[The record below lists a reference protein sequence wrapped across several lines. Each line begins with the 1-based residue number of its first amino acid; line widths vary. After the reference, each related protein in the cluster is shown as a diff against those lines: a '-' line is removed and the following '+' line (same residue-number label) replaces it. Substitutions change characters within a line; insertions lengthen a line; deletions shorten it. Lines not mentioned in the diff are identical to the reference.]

1 MEIDWNVI
9 DKKWQKQWL
18 ENNDHE
24 TDSDNKEKKFITVA
38 YPYPNSPQHIGHG
51 RTYTIADVHSRYLR
65 MKGFNVLFP
74 MGFHY
79 TGTPI
84 LGMAKRVEA
93 NDVELIEGFKT
104 LYNVPEDKI
113 KEFVEPV
120 KIADY
125 FHEEIKSGM
134 VEMGYSIDWRREFT
148 TIDPAYQKFIEWQ
161 FRNLKEK
168 NLIVQGS
175 HPVGWCPKDQNPVS
189 QHDTLG
195 DVEPDFTEY
204 IIIKFDLNGVKIP
217 VATLRPETLFGV
229 TNIWINPQVMYQKI
243 KVNDEICIT
252 SPECARKLEFLEKKI
267 EVIEDI
273 MGSDFVGQSVKA
285 PHSSDSV
292 LILPA
297 SFVKSDNG
305 TGIVM
310 SVPAHAPF
318 DYQALLDS
326 KSGKNKSINNDLLKN
341 IQNIEPISM
350 INTKGLGNIPA
361 KDIVEKMGISHQDD
375 PKLEEATKE
384 IYSKEF
390 YDGIL
395 ANNTKQ
401 FAGKKISEAKDE
413 VKEWITKIG
422 SADILLELTNSP
434 VKCRCGTECV
444 VKLLSNQWFL
454 DYSNKDWKQKAH
466 SCFEGM
472 NILPNE
478 IRSEFDKVL
487 DWLRERACARQ
498 HGLGTKIPWDK
509 EWLVES
515 LADSV
520 IYMAFYII
528 SKYVNKKEI
537 NGNDLT
543 DEFFDYVFYG
553 EKDSGEIANKINITK
568 EKLEEIRNEFLYFYP
583 VDSRHSGRD
592 LVPNH
597 LTFFVLNHV
606 ALFPEENWPQ
616 EIVVNGSVLMA
627 GKKMSKSMGNIIPL
641 RDAVRKH
648 GADPIRLTILISAE
662 LLQDADF
669 NVEAI
674 NGIKNKLESMYENS
688 TKTKAEEIPE
698 LEPEDKWILSM
709 LQNLAINV
717 SQSMDKIRFREAL
730 HHILYDF
737 DSKLQWYL
745 KRTKSKQRTNIS
757 GILHK
762 ILSSRVLMLSPFAPH
777 IAEEMW
783 EKLGNSEL
791 ASKSAWP
798 SSVEIEIDSKSIQTE
813 TLLKS
818 IIDDINNILK
828 ETKISPK
835 KIIIVGG
842 GNIGFNLAKNLETDS
857 KGVRVK
863 IIEKNK
869 DRAEFIAN
877 ELNDTIVING
887 NGLDEDVL
895 KEANIEEAET
905 ILSLTNDDEDNIMVS
920 VLAEKNNP
928 NKRTIALVNK
938 QNYSLLQT
946 SLKIDDLVDPRLT
959 TVSTILKHVHK
970 GTIETVY
977 TLLDGEYE
985 FIEAEILETSEL
997 ISKSIKDSSV
1007 PKEIRIGA
1015 IVRDK
1020 DIIIPKSD
1028 FKFEKK
1034 DLVVFL
1040 SKREHLKE
1048 VESLFRVSS
1057 LI

>member
-1 MEIDWNVI
+1 MEIDWSAI
-9 DKKWQKQWL
+9 DKKWQKKWL

-24 TDSDNKEKKFITVA
+24 IDSNNKEKKFITVA

-93 NDVELIEGFKT
+93 NDAELIEGFKT
-104 LYNVPEDKI
+104 LYKVPEDKI

-134 VEMGYSIDWRREFT
+134 IEMGYSIDWRREFT
-148 TIDPAYQKFIEWQ
+148 TIDTAYQKFIEWQ

-204 IIIKFDLNGVKIP
+204 IVIKFDLNGVKIP

-243 KVNDEICIT
+243 KVNDEIWIT

-267 EVIEDI
+267 EVIEDVL
-273 MGSDFVGQSVKA
+273 GSDFVGQSAKA

-326 KSGKNKSINNDLLKN
+326 KSGKNKSINSDLLKN

-350 INTKGLGNIPA
+350 INTEGLGNIPA
-361 KDIVEKMGISHQDD
+361 KDIIEKMEISHQDD

-390 YDGIL
+390 YEGIL

-413 VKEWITKIG
+413 IKEWITKIG

-466 SCFEGM
+466 RCFEGM

-553 EKDSGEIANKINITK
+553 KKDLGEIANKINITK
-568 EKLEEIRNEFLYFYP
+568 EKLKEIRNEFLYFYP

-606 ALFPEENWPQ
+606 ALFPKENWPQ

-709 LQNLAINV
+709 LQNLALNV

-737 DSKLQWYL
+737 DSELQWYL

-777 IAEEMW
+777 IAEEIW

-791 ASKSAWP
+791 ASKSTWP
-798 SSVEIEIDSKSIQTE
+798 SSIGIEIDSKSIQTE

-828 ETKISPK
+828 VTKISPK
-835 KIIIVGG
+835 KIIIYTAEQWKSKAYNSILKNVLDGQT
-842 GNIGFNLAKNLETDS
+842 NIGTIIKLLIANKETEQIKKDPDFVKKTLNDILSESVELRKGRMNIGPIDEKQIISSELSSVVKNDYDVELSVFSESDPE
-857 KGVRVK
+857 KYDP
-863 IIEKNK
+863 KNK
-869 DRAEFIAN
+869 AKVARPFKPAI
-877 ELNDTIVING
+877 L
-887 NGLDEDVL
+887 
-895 KEANIEEAET
+895 IE
-905 ILSLTNDDEDNIMVS
+905 
-920 VLAEKNNP
+920 
-928 NKRTIALVNK
+928 
-938 QNYSLLQT
+938 
-946 SLKIDDLVDPRLT
+946 
-959 TVSTILKHVHK
+959 
-970 GTIETVY
+970 
-977 TLLDGEYE
+977 
-985 FIEAEILETSEL
+985 
-997 ISKSIKDSSV
+997 
-1007 PKEIRIGA
+1007 
-1015 IVRDK
+1015 
-1020 DIIIPKSD
+1020 
-1028 FKFEKK
+1028 
-1034 DLVVFL
+1034 
-1040 SKREHLKE
+1040 
-1048 VESLFRVSS
+1048 
-1057 LI
+1057 

>member
-24 TDSDNKEKKFITVA
+24 ADSNNKEKKFITVA

-93 NDVELIEGFKT
+93 NDAELIEGFKT

-134 VEMGYSIDWRREFT
+134 IEMGYSIDWRREFT

-204 IIIKFDLNGVKIP
+204 IVIKFDLNGVKIP

-229 TNIWINPQVMYQKI
+229 TNIWINPQVTYQKI
-243 KVNDEICIT
+243 KVDDEIWIT
-252 SPECARKLEFLEKKI
+252 SPECARKLGFLEKKI
-267 EVIEDI
+267 EVIEDVL
-273 MGSDFVGQSVKA
+273 GSDFVGQSVKA

-326 KSGKNKSINNDLLKN
+326 KSGKNKSINSDLLKN

-350 INTKGLGNIPA
+350 INTEGLGNIPA
-361 KDIVEKMGISHQDD
+361 KDIVEKMGILHQDD

-390 YDGIL
+390 YEGIL
-395 ANNTKQ
+395 GGNTKQ
-401 FAGKKISEAKDE
+401 FAGKKISEAKD
-413 VKEWITKIG
+413 VIKEWITKTG

-434 VKCRCGTECV
+434 VRCRCGTECV

-498 HGLGTKIPWDK
+498 HGLGTKVPWDK

-553 EKDSGEIANKINITK
+553 KKDSGEIANKINITK

-709 LQNLAINV
+709 LQNLALNV
-717 SQSMDKIRFREAL
+717 SQSMDKIRLREAL

-777 IAEEMW
+777 IAEEIW
-783 EKLGNSEL
+783 EKLGNLEL

-798 SSVEIEIDSKSIQTE
+798 SSIGIEIDSKSIQTE

-828 ETKISPK
+828 VTKISPK
-835 KIIIVGG
+835 KITIYTAEQWKSKAYSSILKNVLDNQT
-842 GNIGFNLAKNLETDS
+842 NIGTIIKSLIANKETEQIKKDPDFVKKTLNDILSDPVELRKGRIDIGQIDEKQIISSELSSLVKNDYDVELSVFAESDPE
-857 KGVRVK
+857 KYDP
-863 IIEKNK
+863 KNK
-869 DRAEFIAN
+869 AKAARPFKPAI
-877 ELNDTIVING
+877 L
-887 NGLDEDVL
+887 
-895 KEANIEEAET
+895 IE
-905 ILSLTNDDEDNIMVS
+905 
-920 VLAEKNNP
+920 
-928 NKRTIALVNK
+928 
-938 QNYSLLQT
+938 
-946 SLKIDDLVDPRLT
+946 
-959 TVSTILKHVHK
+959 
-970 GTIETVY
+970 
-977 TLLDGEYE
+977 
-985 FIEAEILETSEL
+985 
-997 ISKSIKDSSV
+997 
-1007 PKEIRIGA
+1007 
-1015 IVRDK
+1015 
-1020 DIIIPKSD
+1020 
-1028 FKFEKK
+1028 
-1034 DLVVFL
+1034 
-1040 SKREHLKE
+1040 
-1048 VESLFRVSS
+1048 
-1057 LI
+1057 

>member
-1 MEIDWNVI
+1 MEIDWSVI
-9 DKKWQKQWL
+9 DKKWQKKWS

-24 TDSDNKEKKFITVA
+24 TDSNNKEKKFITVA

-134 VEMGYSIDWRREFT
+134 IEMGYSIDWRREFT

-204 IIIKFDLNGVKIP
+204 IVIKFDLNGVKIP

-243 KVNDEICIT
+243 KVNDEIWIT

-267 EVIEDI
+267 EVIEDVL
-273 MGSDFVGQSVKA
+273 GSDFVGQSAKA

-454 DYSNKDWKQKAH
+454 DYSDKDWKQKAH
-466 SCFEGM
+466 RCFEGM

-553 EKDSGEIANKINITK
+553 KKDTGENANKINITK
-568 EKLEEIRNEFLYFYP
+568 EK
-583 VDSRHSGRD
+583 
-592 LVPNH
+592 
-597 LTFFVLNHV
+597 
-606 ALFPEENWPQ
+606 
-616 EIVVNGSVLMA
+616 
-627 GKKMSKSMGNIIPL
+627 
-641 RDAVRKH
+641 
-648 GADPIRLTILISAE
+648 
-662 LLQDADF
+662 
-669 NVEAI
+669 
-674 NGIKNKLESMYENS
+674 
-688 TKTKAEEIPE
+688 
-698 LEPEDKWILSM
+698 
-709 LQNLAINV
+709 
-717 SQSMDKIRFREAL
+717 
-730 HHILYDF
+730 
-737 DSKLQWYL
+737 
-745 KRTKSKQRTNIS
+745 
-757 GILHK
+757 
-762 ILSSRVLMLSPFAPH
+762 
-777 IAEEMW
+777 
-783 EKLGNSEL
+783 
-791 ASKSAWP
+791 
-798 SSVEIEIDSKSIQTE
+798 
-813 TLLKS
+813 
-818 IIDDINNILK
+818 
-828 ETKISPK
+828 
-835 KIIIVGG
+835 
-842 GNIGFNLAKNLETDS
+842 
-857 KGVRVK
+857 
-863 IIEKNK
+863 
-869 DRAEFIAN
+869 
-877 ELNDTIVING
+877 
-887 NGLDEDVL
+887 
-895 KEANIEEAET
+895 
-905 ILSLTNDDEDNIMVS
+905 
-920 VLAEKNNP
+920 
-928 NKRTIALVNK
+928 
-938 QNYSLLQT
+938 
-946 SLKIDDLVDPRLT
+946 
-959 TVSTILKHVHK
+959 
-970 GTIETVY
+970 
-977 TLLDGEYE
+977 
-985 FIEAEILETSEL
+985 
-997 ISKSIKDSSV
+997 
-1007 PKEIRIGA
+1007 
-1015 IVRDK
+1015 
-1020 DIIIPKSD
+1020 
-1028 FKFEKK
+1028 
-1034 DLVVFL
+1034 
-1040 SKREHLKE
+1040 
-1048 VESLFRVSS
+1048 
-1057 LI
+1057 

>member
-1 MEIDWNVI
+1 MEVDWSAV
-9 DKKWQKQWL
+9 DKKWQKKWA

-24 TDSDNKEKKFITVA
+24 TNSNDKEKKFITVA

-51 RTYTIADVHSRYLR
+51 RTYTITDVHSRYLR
-65 MKGFNVLFP
+65 MKGYNVLFP

-93 NDVELIEGFKT
+93 NDTELIEGFKT
-104 LYNVPEDKI
+104 LYKVPEDKI
-113 KEFVEPV
+113 KEFAEPV
-120 KIADY
+120 KIANY

-134 VEMGYSIDWRREFT
+134 IEMGYSIDWRREFT

-229 TNIWINPQVMYQKI
+229 TNIWINPQITYQKI
-243 KVNDEICIT
+243 KVDDEIWIT

-267 EVIEDI
+267 EVIEDVL
-273 MGSDFVGQSVKA
+273 GSDFVGQSVKA

-326 KSGKNKSINNDLLKN
+326 KSGKNKSINSDLLKN

-350 INTKGLGNIPA
+350 INTESLGNIPA
-361 KDIVEKMGISHQDD
+361 KDIVEKMGILHQDD

-390 YDGIL
+390 YEGIL
-395 ANNTKQ
+395 GDNTKQ

-413 VKEWITKIG
+413 IKEWITKTG

-498 HGLGTKIPWDK
+498 HGLGTKVPWDK

-553 EKDSGEIANKINITK
+553 KKDSGEIANKINITK

-709 LQNLAINV
+709 LQNLALNV
-717 SQSMDKIRFREAL
+717 SQSMDKIRLREAL

-777 IAEEMW
+777 IAEEIW

-798 SSVEIEIDSKSIQTE
+798 SSIGIEIDSKSIQTE

-828 ETKISPK
+828 VTKISPK
-835 KIIIVGG
+835 KITIYTAEQWKSKAYNSILKNVLDGQT
-842 GNIGFNLAKNLETDS
+842 NIGIIIKSLIANKETEQIKKDPDFVKKTLNDILSEPVELRKGRMNIGQIDEKQIISSELSSLVKNDYDVELSVFSESDS
-857 KGVRVK
+857 EKYDP
-863 IIEKNK
+863 KNK
-869 DRAEFIAN
+869 AKVARPFKPAI
-877 ELNDTIVING
+877 L
-887 NGLDEDVL
+887 
-895 KEANIEEAET
+895 IE
-905 ILSLTNDDEDNIMVS
+905 
-920 VLAEKNNP
+920 
-928 NKRTIALVNK
+928 
-938 QNYSLLQT
+938 
-946 SLKIDDLVDPRLT
+946 
-959 TVSTILKHVHK
+959 
-970 GTIETVY
+970 
-977 TLLDGEYE
+977 
-985 FIEAEILETSEL
+985 
-997 ISKSIKDSSV
+997 
-1007 PKEIRIGA
+1007 
-1015 IVRDK
+1015 
-1020 DIIIPKSD
+1020 
-1028 FKFEKK
+1028 
-1034 DLVVFL
+1034 
-1040 SKREHLKE
+1040 
-1048 VESLFRVSS
+1048 
-1057 LI
+1057 

>member
-1 MEIDWNVI
+1 MEIDWSTI
-9 DKKWQKQWL
+9 DKKWQKKWS

-24 TDSDNKEKKFITVA
+24 IDSNNKEKKFITVA

-93 NDVELIEGFKT
+93 NDAELIEGFKT
-104 LYNVPEDKI
+104 LYKVPEDKI

-134 VEMGYSIDWRREFT
+134 IEMGYSIDWRREFT

-243 KVNDEICIT
+243 KVNDEIWIT

-267 EVIEDI
+267 EVIEDVL
-273 MGSDFVGQSVKA
+273 GSDFVGQSAKA

-326 KSGKNKSINNDLLKN
+326 KSGKNKSINSDLLKN
-341 IQNIEPISM
+341 IQSIEPISM
-350 INTKGLGNIPA
+350 INTEGLGNIPA

-454 DYSNKDWKQKAH
+454 DYSDKDWKQKAH
-466 SCFEGM
+466 RCFDGM

-498 HGLGTKIPWDK
+498 HGLGTKVPWDK

-688 TKTKAEEIPE
+688 TKTKAEKIPE

-709 LQNLAINV
+709 LQNLALNV
-717 SQSMDKIRFREAL
+717 SQSMNKIRFREAL

-737 DSKLQWYL
+737 DSELQWYL
-745 KRTKSKQRTNIS
+745 KRAKSKQRTNIS

-777 IAEEMW
+777 IAEEIW

-791 ASKSAWP
+791 ASKSTWP
-798 SSVEIEIDSKSIQTE
+798 SSIGIEIDSKSIQTE

-818 IIDDINNILK
+818 IIEDINNILK
-828 ETKISPK
+828 VTKISPK
-835 KIIIVGG
+835 KITIYTAEQWKSKAYNSILKNVLDGQT
-842 GNIGFNLAKNLETDS
+842 NIGTIIKSLIANKETEQIKKDPDFVKKTLNDILSEPVELRKGRMNIGQIDEKQIISSELSSLVKNDYDVELSVFSESDS
-857 KGVRVK
+857 EKHDP
-863 IIEKNK
+863 KNK
-869 DRAEFIAN
+869 AKAARPFKPAI
-877 ELNDTIVING
+877 L
-887 NGLDEDVL
+887 
-895 KEANIEEAET
+895 IE
-905 ILSLTNDDEDNIMVS
+905 
-920 VLAEKNNP
+920 
-928 NKRTIALVNK
+928 
-938 QNYSLLQT
+938 
-946 SLKIDDLVDPRLT
+946 
-959 TVSTILKHVHK
+959 
-970 GTIETVY
+970 
-977 TLLDGEYE
+977 
-985 FIEAEILETSEL
+985 
-997 ISKSIKDSSV
+997 
-1007 PKEIRIGA
+1007 
-1015 IVRDK
+1015 
-1020 DIIIPKSD
+1020 
-1028 FKFEKK
+1028 
-1034 DLVVFL
+1034 
-1040 SKREHLKE
+1040 
-1048 VESLFRVSS
+1048 
-1057 LI
+1057 

>member
-1 MEIDWNVI
+1 MEIDWNAI
-9 DKKWQKQWL
+9 DKKWQKKWL

-24 TDSDNKEKKFITVA
+24 IDSNNKEKKFITVA

-93 NDVELIEGFKT
+93 NDAELIEGFKT
-104 LYNVPEDKI
+104 LYKVPEDKI

-134 VEMGYSIDWRREFT
+134 IEMGYSIDWRREFT

-204 IIIKFDLNGVKIP
+204 IVIKFDLNGVKIP

-243 KVNDEICIT
+243 KVNDEIWIT

-267 EVIEDI
+267 EVIEDVL
-273 MGSDFVGQSVKA
+273 GSDFVGQSAKA

-326 KSGKNKSINNDLLKN
+326 KSGKNKSINSDLLKN

-350 INTKGLGNIPA
+350 INTEGLGNIPA
-361 KDIVEKMGISHQDD
+361 KDIVEKMGILHQDD

-390 YDGIL
+390 YEGIL
-395 ANNTKQ
+395 GDNTKQ

-413 VKEWITKIG
+413 IKEWITKTG

-498 HGLGTKIPWDK
+498 HGLGTKVPWDK

-553 EKDSGEIANKINITK
+553 KKDSGEIANKINITK

-709 LQNLAINV
+709 LQNLALNV

-737 DSKLQWYL
+737 DSELQWYL

-777 IAEEMW
+777 IAEEIW

-798 SSVEIEIDSKSIQTE
+798 SSIGIEIDSKSIQTE

-828 ETKISPK
+828 VTKISPK
-835 KIIIVGG
+835 KITIYTAEQWKSKAYNSILKNVLDGQT
-842 GNIGFNLAKNLETDS
+842 NIGTIIKSLIANKETEQIKKDPDFVKKTLNDILSEPVELRKGRMNIDQIDEKQIISSELSSLVKNDYDVELSVFSESDS
-857 KGVRVK
+857 EKYDP
-863 IIEKNK
+863 KNK
-869 DRAEFIAN
+869 AKAARPFKPAI
-877 ELNDTIVING
+877 L
-887 NGLDEDVL
+887 
-895 KEANIEEAET
+895 IE
-905 ILSLTNDDEDNIMVS
+905 
-920 VLAEKNNP
+920 
-928 NKRTIALVNK
+928 
-938 QNYSLLQT
+938 
-946 SLKIDDLVDPRLT
+946 
-959 TVSTILKHVHK
+959 
-970 GTIETVY
+970 
-977 TLLDGEYE
+977 
-985 FIEAEILETSEL
+985 
-997 ISKSIKDSSV
+997 
-1007 PKEIRIGA
+1007 
-1015 IVRDK
+1015 
-1020 DIIIPKSD
+1020 
-1028 FKFEKK
+1028 
-1034 DLVVFL
+1034 
-1040 SKREHLKE
+1040 
-1048 VESLFRVSS
+1048 
-1057 LI
+1057 

>member
-1 MEIDWNVI
+1 M
-9 DKKWQKQWL
+9 
-18 ENNDHE
+18 
-24 TDSDNKEKKFITVA
+24 
-38 YPYPNSPQHIGHG
+38 
-51 RTYTIADVHSRYLR
+51 
-65 MKGFNVLFP
+65 
-74 MGFHY
+74 
-79 TGTPI
+79 
-84 LGMAKRVEA
+84 
-93 NDVELIEGFKT
+93 
-104 LYNVPEDKI
+104 
-113 KEFVEPV
+113 
-120 KIADY
+120 IADY

-134 VEMGYSIDWRREFT
+134 IEMGYSIDWRREFT

-204 IIIKFDLNGVKIP
+204 IVIKFDLNGVKIP

-229 TNIWINPQVMYQKI
+229 TNIWINPQVTYQKI
-243 KVNDEICIT
+243 KVDDEIWIT
-252 SPECARKLEFLEKKI
+252 SQECARKLEFLEKKI
-267 EVIEDI
+267 EVIEDVL
-273 MGSDFVGQSVKA
+273 GSDFVGQSVKA
-285 PHSSDSV
+285 PHSSDPV

-326 KSGKNKSINNDLLKN
+326 KSGKNKSINSDLLKN

-350 INTKGLGNIPA
+350 INTEGLGNIPA
-361 KDIVEKMGISHQDD
+361 KDIVEKMGILHQDD

-390 YDGIL
+390 YEGIL
-395 ANNTKQ
+395 GDNTKQ

-413 VKEWITKIG
+413 IKEWITKTG

-466 SCFEGM
+466 RCFEGM

-553 EKDSGEIANKINITK
+553 KKDPGEIANKINITK
-568 EKLEEIRNEFLYFYP
+568 EKLKEIRNEFLYFYP

-698 LEPEDKWILSM
+698 LEPEDKWIFSM
-709 LQNLAINV
+709 LQNLALNV
-717 SQSMDKIRFREAL
+717 SQSMDKIRLREAL
-730 HHILYDF
+730 HRILYDF
-737 DSKLQWYL
+737 DSELQWYL
-745 KRTKSKQRTNIS
+745 KRAKSKQRTNIS

-777 IAEEMW
+777 IAEEIW
-783 EKLGNSEL
+783 EKLGYSEL

-798 SSVEIEIDSKSIQTE
+798 SSIGIEIDSKSIQTE

-818 IIDDINNILK
+818 IIEDINNILK
-828 ETKISPK
+828 VTKISPK
-835 KIIIVGG
+835 KITIYTAEQWKSKAYNSILKNVLDGQT
-842 GNIGFNLAKNLETDS
+842 NIGTIIKSLIANKETEQIKKDPDFVKKTLNDILSEPVELRKGRMNIGQIDEKQIISSELSSLVKNDYDVELSVFSESDS
-857 KGVRVK
+857 EKYDP
-863 IIEKNK
+863 KNK
-869 DRAEFIAN
+869 AKAARPFKPAI
-877 ELNDTIVING
+877 L
-887 NGLDEDVL
+887 
-895 KEANIEEAET
+895 IE
-905 ILSLTNDDEDNIMVS
+905 
-920 VLAEKNNP
+920 
-928 NKRTIALVNK
+928 
-938 QNYSLLQT
+938 
-946 SLKIDDLVDPRLT
+946 
-959 TVSTILKHVHK
+959 
-970 GTIETVY
+970 
-977 TLLDGEYE
+977 
-985 FIEAEILETSEL
+985 
-997 ISKSIKDSSV
+997 
-1007 PKEIRIGA
+1007 
-1015 IVRDK
+1015 
-1020 DIIIPKSD
+1020 
-1028 FKFEKK
+1028 
-1034 DLVVFL
+1034 
-1040 SKREHLKE
+1040 
-1048 VESLFRVSS
+1048 
-1057 LI
+1057 

>member
-1 MEIDWNVI
+1 MEIDWSAI
-9 DKKWQKQWL
+9 DKKWQKKWL

-24 TDSDNKEKKFITVA
+24 IDSNNKEKKFITVA

-93 NDVELIEGFKT
+93 NDAELIEGFKT
-104 LYNVPEDKI
+104 LYKVPEDKI

-134 VEMGYSIDWRREFT
+134 IEMGYSIDWRREFT

-204 IIIKFDLNGVKIP
+204 IVIKFDLNGVKIP

-243 KVNDEICIT
+243 KVNDEIWIT

-267 EVIEDI
+267 EVIEDVL
-273 MGSDFVGQSVKA
+273 GSDFVGQSAKA

-326 KSGKNKSINNDLLKN
+326 KSGKNKSINSDLLKN

-350 INTKGLGNIPA
+350 INTEGLGNIPA

-390 YDGIL
+390 YEGIL

-413 VKEWITKIG
+413 IKEWITKVG
-422 SADILLELTNSP
+422 SADILLEMTNSP

-553 EKDSGEIANKINITK
+553 KKDSGEIANKINITK
-568 EKLEEIRNEFLYFYP
+568 EKLKEIRNEFMYFYP

-709 LQNLAINV
+709 LQNLALNV

-730 HHILYDF
+730 HRILYDF
-737 DSKLQWYL
+737 DSELQWYL

-777 IAEEMW
+777 IAEEIW

-798 SSVEIEIDSKSIQTE
+798 SSIGIEIDSKSIQTE

-818 IIDDINNILK
+818 IIEDINNILK
-828 ETKISPK
+828 VTKISPK
-835 KIIIVGG
+835 KITIYTAEQWKSKAYNSILKNVLDGQT
-842 GNIGFNLAKNLETDS
+842 NIGTIIKSLIANKETEQIKKDPDFVKKILNDILSEPVELRKGRMNIGQIDEKQIISSELSSLVKNDYNVELSVFSESDS
-857 KGVRVK
+857 EKYDP
-863 IIEKNK
+863 KNK
-869 DRAEFIAN
+869 AKAARPFKPAI
-877 ELNDTIVING
+877 L
-887 NGLDEDVL
+887 
-895 KEANIEEAET
+895 IE
-905 ILSLTNDDEDNIMVS
+905 
-920 VLAEKNNP
+920 
-928 NKRTIALVNK
+928 
-938 QNYSLLQT
+938 
-946 SLKIDDLVDPRLT
+946 
-959 TVSTILKHVHK
+959 
-970 GTIETVY
+970 
-977 TLLDGEYE
+977 
-985 FIEAEILETSEL
+985 
-997 ISKSIKDSSV
+997 
-1007 PKEIRIGA
+1007 
-1015 IVRDK
+1015 
-1020 DIIIPKSD
+1020 
-1028 FKFEKK
+1028 
-1034 DLVVFL
+1034 
-1040 SKREHLKE
+1040 
-1048 VESLFRVSS
+1048 
-1057 LI
+1057 

>member
-9 DKKWQKQWL
+9 DKKWQKKWS

-24 TDSDNKEKKFITVA
+24 IDSNNKEKKFITVA

-93 NDVELIEGFKT
+93 NDAELIEGFKT

-134 VEMGYSIDWRREFT
+134 IEMGYSIDWRREFT

-204 IIIKFDLNGVKIP
+204 IVIKFDLNGVKIP

-243 KVNDEICIT
+243 KVNDEIWIT

-273 MGSDFVGQSVKA
+273 LGSDFVGQSAKA

-341 IQNIEPISM
+341 IQSIEPISM
-350 INTKGLGNIPA
+350 INTDGLGNIPA

-413 VKEWITKIG
+413 IKEWITKIG

-466 SCFEGM
+466 RCFEGM

-498 HGLGTKIPWDK
+498 HGLGTKVPWDK

-553 EKDSGEIANKINITK
+553 KKDSGEIANKINITK

-709 LQNLAINV
+709 LQNLALNV
-717 SQSMDKIRFREAL
+717 SQSMDKIRLREAL

-777 IAEEMW
+777 IAEEIW

-798 SSVEIEIDSKSIQTE
+798 SSIGIEIDSKSIQTE

-828 ETKISPK
+828 VTKISPK
-835 KIIIVGG
+835 KITIYTAEQWKSKAYNSILKNVLDGQT
-842 GNIGFNLAKNLETDS
+842 NIGTIIKSLIANKETEQIKKDPDFVKKTLNDILSEPVELRKGRMNVGQIDEKQIISSELSSLVKNDYNVELSVFSESDS
-857 KGVRVK
+857 EKYDP
-863 IIEKNK
+863 KNK
-869 DRAEFIAN
+869 AKAARPFKPAI
-877 ELNDTIVING
+877 L
-887 NGLDEDVL
+887 
-895 KEANIEEAET
+895 IE
-905 ILSLTNDDEDNIMVS
+905 
-920 VLAEKNNP
+920 
-928 NKRTIALVNK
+928 
-938 QNYSLLQT
+938 
-946 SLKIDDLVDPRLT
+946 
-959 TVSTILKHVHK
+959 
-970 GTIETVY
+970 
-977 TLLDGEYE
+977 
-985 FIEAEILETSEL
+985 
-997 ISKSIKDSSV
+997 
-1007 PKEIRIGA
+1007 
-1015 IVRDK
+1015 
-1020 DIIIPKSD
+1020 
-1028 FKFEKK
+1028 
-1034 DLVVFL
+1034 
-1040 SKREHLKE
+1040 
-1048 VESLFRVSS
+1048 
-1057 LI
+1057 